1 MGAASDQKL
10 VPLGWSSSQHSA
22 ASSGLKVATRSK
34 DFVVKLPGMLSQP
47 MQDKAWQSEH
57 CLPLKDWAR
66 LASSALSVIK
76 VIWRVYS
83 FSDMLRKSSSIE
95 LA

>member
-1 MGAASDQKL
+1 
-10 VPLGWSSSQHSA
+10 
-22 ASSGLKVATRSK
+22 
-34 DFVVKLPGMLSQP
+34 LPS
-47 MQDKAWQSEH
+47 
-57 CLPLKDWAR
+57 KDWAR